1 MGPKTA
7 AKWLKDF
14 GDIETLVRRADWI
27 KPERFRKI
35 VADSASRL
43 ERNLKLITLDTSFDV
58 SITPSK
64 TPDFAEIINFL
75 EEMEMK
81 KSLFALRN
89 FAKDQYQISI

>member
-1 MGPKTA
+1 M
-7 AKWLKDF
+7 
-14 GDIETLVRRADWI
+14 RRADWI

-35 VADSASRL
+35 VADSAALL